1 LSSSL
6 VMPLRPD
13 GAAAAMSHCATFM
26 RHGESEYNVLGLCN
40 DDPGIPVALTQ
51 FGRSQVD
58 QAATEFEPGTI
69 DLLYVSQLPR
79 ALETAA
85 IINRHQHAEIVI
97 DPRLNDRR
105 TGFEGRR
112 VADYLAARDADPA
125 NFRAEDGESFTMLK
139 ARVID
144 FLDDLRPMCAHRV
157 LVVSHHEVLQVV
169 RGHTLGW
176 SDHEIRQW
184 WIDPAGHFTVEMTT

>member
-1 LSSSL
+1 
-6 VMPLRPD
+6 MRQR
-13 GAAAAMSHCATFM
+13 ATFM

-40 DDPGIPVALTQ
+40 DDPGIPVALTPR
-51 FGRSQVD
+51 GRSQVIR
-58 QAATEFEPGTI
+58 TETGFEPGTI

-85 IINRHQHAEIVI
+85 IINRRQGARIVI

-112 VADYLAARDADPA
+112 IADYLAARDVDPT
-125 NFRAEDGESFTMLK
+125 NFCAEGGESFTTLK
-139 ARVID
+139 VRVID
-144 FLDDLRPMCAHRV
+144 FLDDLHATRVDHV
-157 LVVSHHEVLQVV
+157 LVVSHHEVLQIV

-176 SDHEIRQW
+176 SDDEIRQW
-184 WIDPAGHFTVEMTT
+184 WIEPGGSFTVEMAA

>member
-1 LSSSL
+1 
-6 VMPLRPD
+6 M
-13 GAAAAMSHCATFM
+13 TFM
-26 RHGESEYNVLGLCN
+26 RHGESEYNLLGLCN
-40 DDPGIPVALTQ
+40 DDPGIPVALTPH
-51 FGRSQVD
+51 GCSQVN
-58 QAATEFEPGTI
+58 QAATGFEPGTI

-85 IINRHQHAEIVI
+85 IINRRQRAKILV

-112 VADYLAARDADPA
+112 IADYLAARDADPA
-125 NFRAEDGESFTMLK
+125 NFCAAGGESFATLK

-144 FLDDLRPMCAHRV
+144 FLADLRATRDGHV

-169 RGHTLGW
+169 RGQTLGW

-184 WIDPAGHFTVEMTT
+184 WIDPAGSFTVEMPT

>member
-1 LSSSL
+1 
-6 VMPLRPD
+6 
-13 GAAAAMSHCATFM
+13 M

-40 DDPGIPVALTQ
+40 DDPKIPVALTPH
-51 FGRSQVD
+51 GRSQVS
-58 QAATEFEPGTI
+58 QAATGFEPGTI

-85 IINRHQHAEIVI
+85 IINRRQEAESLV

-112 VADYLAARDADPA
+112 VADYLAARDVDPA
-125 NFRAEDGESFTMLK
+125 NFCTAGGESFTTLK

-144 FLDDLRPMCAHRV
+144 FLGDLRAIRSRRI
-157 LVVSHHEVLQVV
+157 LIVSHHEVLQVV
-169 RGHTLGW
+169 RGQTLGW

-184 WIDPAGHFTVEMTT
+184 WIEPAGSFSVEMATP

>member
-1 LSSSL
+1 MKRS
-6 VMPLRPD
+6 V
-13 GAAAAMSHCATFM
+13 TFM

-40 DDPGIPVALTQ
+40 GDPGIPVALTPD
-51 FGRSQVD
+51 GRGQVS
-58 QAATEFEPGTI
+58 QAAAGFEPGTI
-69 DLLYVSQLPR
+69 ELLYVSQLPR

-85 IINRHQHAEIVI
+85 IVNRRQEAEIRV

-105 TGFEGRR
+105 TGFEGCLI
-112 VADYLAARDADPA
+112 ADYLAARDADPA
-125 NFRAEDGESFTMLK
+125 NFCAEGGESFTTLK

-144 FLDDLRPMCAHRV
+144 FLGDLRVTRAGRV

-169 RGHTLGW
+169 RGQTLGW

-184 WIDPAGHFTVEMTT
+184 WIEPAGHFTVEMDA

>member
-1 LSSSL
+1 
-6 VMPLRPD
+6 MRRR
-13 GAAAAMSHCATFM
+13 ATFM

-40 DDPGIPVALTQ
+40 DDPRIPVALTAH
-51 FGRSQVD
+51 GRSQVGR
-58 QAATEFEPGTI
+58 AATGFEPGTI

-85 IINRHQHAEIVI
+85 IINRTQEAEIAI

-125 NFRAEDGESFTMLK
+125 NFCAEGGESFTTLK
-139 ARVID
+139 ARVLG
-144 FLDDLRPMCAHRV
+144 FLGDLRAMHARRV
-157 LVVSHHEVLQVV
+157 LVVSHHEVLQIV

-176 SDHEIRQW
+176 SDNEMRQW
-184 WIDPAGHFTVEMTT
+184 WIEPTGSFSVEIATQ

>member
-1 LSSSL
+1 
-6 VMPLRPD
+6 V
-13 GAAAAMSHCATFM
+13 TFM
-26 RHGESEYNVLGLCN
+26 RHGESEYNLLGLCN
-40 DDPGIPVALTQ
+40 DDPGIPVALTPY
-51 FGRSQVD
+51 GRSQVS
-58 QAATEFEPGTI
+58 QAAAGFAPGTI
-69 DLLYVSQLPR
+69 DLLYASQLPR

-85 IINRHQHAEIVI
+85 IINRRQEAAILI

-125 NFRAEDGESFTMLK
+125 NFCAEGGESFATLK

-144 FLDDLRPMCAHRV
+144 FLVDLRATRV
-157 LVVSHHEVLQVV
+157 GRILVVSHHEVLQVV
-169 RGHTLGW
+169 RGQTLGW

-184 WIDPAGHFTVEMTT
+184 WIEPAGSFSVETGEQ

>member
-1 LSSSL
+1 
-6 VMPLRPD
+6 M
-13 GAAAAMSHCATFM
+13 TFM
-26 RHGESEYNVLGLCN
+26 RHGESEYNLLGLCN
-40 DDPGIPVALTQ
+40 DDPGIPVALTPH
-51 FGRSQVD
+51 GRSQVSH
-58 QAATEFEPGTI
+58 AAAAFEPGSI

-85 IINRHQHAEIVI
+85 IINRRQEAEIRV

-112 VADYLAARDADPA
+112 IADYLAARDADPA
-125 NFRAEDGESFTMLK
+125 NFCAAGGESFATLK

-144 FLDDLRPMCAHRV
+144 FLGDLRATRIRRV
-157 LVVSHHEVLQVV
+157 LVVSHHEALQVV

-176 SDHEIRQW
+176 SDDEIRQW
-184 WIDPAGHFTVEMTT
+184 WIEPAGSFTVEMAA

>member
-1 LSSSL
+1 
-6 VMPLRPD
+6 MRR
-13 GAAAAMSHCATFM
+13 HATFM

-40 DDPGIPVALTQ
+40 DDPGIPVALTPH
-51 FGRSQVD
+51 GCSQVS
-58 QAATEFEPGTI
+58 QAAAGFEPGTI

-85 IINRHQHAEIVI
+85 IINRHQEARIVI

-112 VADYLAARDADPA
+112 IADYLAARDADPA
-125 NFRAEDGESFTMLK
+125 NFCAEGGESFPTLK

-144 FLDDLRPMCAHRV
+144 FLSDLRATRICRV
-157 LVVSHHEVLQVV
+157 LVVSHHEALQVV

-176 SDHEIRQW
+176 SDTEIRQW
-184 WIDPAGHFTVEMTT
+184 WIEPAGCFSVEMATP

>member
-1 LSSSL
+1 
-6 VMPLRPD
+6 
-13 GAAAAMSHCATFM
+13 M

-40 DDPGIPVALTQ
+40 DDPGIPVALTPY
-51 FGRSQVD
+51 GRSQVIR
-58 QAATEFEPGTI
+58 AETGFEPGTI

-85 IINRHQHAEIVI
+85 IVNRRQEAEIRV

-105 TGFEGRR
+105 TGFEGRLI
-112 VADYLAARDADPA
+112 ADYLAARDADPT
-125 NFRAEDGESFTMLK
+125 NFRAEGGESFSMLK

-144 FLDDLRPMCAHRV
+144 FLGDLRTMRTRRV
-157 LVVSHHEVLQVV
+157 LVVSHHEVLQIV

-184 WIDPAGHFTVEMTT
+184 WIEPAGHFTVEMATK